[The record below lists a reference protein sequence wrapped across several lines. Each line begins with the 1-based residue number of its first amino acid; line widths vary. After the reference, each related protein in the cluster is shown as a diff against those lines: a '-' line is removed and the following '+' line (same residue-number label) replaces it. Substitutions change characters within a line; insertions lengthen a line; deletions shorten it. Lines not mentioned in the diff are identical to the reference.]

1 MNVRR
6 FGPELFRP
14 RPEASFL
21 PYIPVA
27 IVIFLFGV
35 LGLED
40 GDVLGALL
48 PYGLLFLLAIVQ
60 LKFRTLIG
68 WILLLAASLWYA
80 LEVAIHPEAVYGRYG
95 EYAFFL
101 ACGLVPAAFLVY
113 FRPRL
118 KGGPHPG
125 ATAQSAVS
133 KH

>member
-1 MNVRR
+1 MVLNGTMNVRR

-27 IVIFLFGV
+27 IVIFLFG
-35 LGLED
+35 LIGLED
-40 GDVLGALL
+40 GGVLGALL

-68 WILLLAASLWYA
+68 WILLLAAFLFYSTFLA
-80 LEVAIHPEAVYGRYG
+80 FHPGERWDDNG

-101 ACGLVPAAFLVY
+101 ACGLVPVAFLLL
-113 FRPRL
+113 FRPRFDRR
-118 KGGPHPG
+118 
-125 ATAQSAVS
+125 
-133 KH
+133 

>member
-14 RPEASFL
+14 LPEASFL
-21 PYIPVA
+21 AYIPVA
-27 IVIFLFGV
+27 IGIFLFG
-35 LGLED
+35 LFGLED

-68 WILLLAASLWYA
+68 WTLLLAASLWYA
-80 LEVAIHPEAVYGRYG
+80 LEVAIHPEGIYGHHG
-95 EYAFFL
+95 EYVFFI
-101 ACGLVPAAFLVY
+101 ACGLVPTAFLFY

-118 KGGPHPG
+118 KSAPRPG
-125 ATAQSAVS
+125 ATAESAVS